1 MQEPPVPG
9 TISAE
14 EFRRIREV
22 FEAALDRP
30 AAERRG
36 FVEDA
41 CAGNTVLVAEVER
54 MLLADAGADR
64 LLDGIAGPGAA
75 PPATVTS
82 TCSSCRATLAPSDR
96 FCRQCGTPARASA
109 ADQGRFRAGALFA
122 NRFRIV
128 ARLGR
133 GGMGEVYRA
142 DDLELGQPVAL
153 KFLTGPAKA
162 GHYGGFDERARTRL
176 RNEVRLARQI
186 SHPNVCRVYDIGEA
200 HGELYLSMEYVD
212 GEDLAALLKRIGRLP
227 IDKGIE
233 IARKLGAG
241 LAAAHTKGVLHRD
254 FKPANIMIDSQG
266 EVRIMDFGLAAVVS
280 ELDAGDVRSGT
291 PAYMAP
297 EQLAGKEATKQSD
310 LYSLGLVLFELFT
323 GKPPFPAQ
331 DLRELQ
337 RLREGAPST
346 TPSTLIPDITPRLER
361 SILRCLE
368 PDPKLR
374 PSSAL
379 EVAASLPGGDPLAE
393 ALAAGET
400 PSPEMVAAAG
410 PTEGLK
416 PRTGL
421 GLLAWIATGVA
432 LVLMIT
438 PQVQT
443 VAMLPLSDP
452 PDTLTVRARD
462 IARSLGYANPVVD
475 SAVGF
480 VSNSDHL
487 DYLGTSIAGTR
498 LEKRQRWRQALALHP
513 SPVAFWYRES
523 TATLVGAR
531 LDALIPRATLDD
543 PPPDRPGMTSVVTDL
558 HGHLLRLTTIPDVR
572 ESANA
577 TPSTP
582 DWSKLFVAAGL
593 DMAQFTATAP
603 TSSTPF
609 LNDARYE
616 WTGRMPAR
624 ADLTIRV
631 QAAALRGKVT
641 SFELQFPWSSPT
653 TFSNPPYKLPF
664 VTAILALL
672 MLSAIVLAARYN
684 VIRNRSDV
692 RGAYRLA
699 VFCGVAMLL
708 AWIFGAP
715 QLGSD
720 AAFAYLLGRYVP
732 QMVFAA
738 AFTALVYL
746 AIEPWVRRYWPET
759 MITWSR
765 LIAGRWRDP
774 VVARDILV
782 GTAWGL
788 VSTLTFRL
796 PGVVAV
802 WFGEPPLP
810 PTLVYSPLGFGL
822 EKLLGGRLVAT
833 DAVFHLLQGYGTAM
847 QTFFVLFLLRMA
859 LRKPWRAAVASFLFF
874 VALNGP
880 AYDARFGVGAYGA
893 IAIVTALTLFVA
905 MRFGLVAT
913 VSFTVMAMLTDGF
926 LLTTNLRDW
935 YGLSSLVAIVIVGA
949 VSAWAFR
956 TSLSGRSVFNF
967 QASSS

>member
-1 MQEPPVPG
+1 
-9 TISAE
+9 
-14 EFRRIREV
+14 
-22 FEAALDRP
+22 
-30 AAERRG
+30 
-36 FVEDA
+36 
-41 CAGNTVLVAEVER
+41 
-54 MLLADAGADR
+54 
-64 LLDGIAGPGAA
+64 
-75 PPATVTS
+75 
-82 TCSSCRATLAPSDR
+82 
-96 FCRQCGTPARASA
+96 
-109 ADQGRFRAGALFA
+109 
-122 NRFRIV
+122 
-128 ARLGR
+128 
-133 GGMGEVYRA
+133 MGEVYRA

-162 GHYGGFDERARTRL
+162 GHHGGFDERAHTRL
-176 RNEVRLARQI
+176 RNEVRLARRI

-266 EVRIMDFGLAAVVS
+266 EVRIMDFGLAAVAS
-280 ELDAGDVRSGT
+280 DLDADDVRSGT

-297 EQLAGKEATKQSD
+297 EQLAGKEATRQSD
-310 LYSLGLVLFELFT
+310 FYSLGLVLFELFT

-331 DLRELQ
+331 DLHELQ

-361 SILRCLE
+361 AILRCLE

-416 PRTGL
+416 PRIGL
-421 GLLAWIATGVA
+421 ALIAWIAIGVA
-432 LVLMIT
+432 ITLVVT

-443 VAMLPLSDP
+443 VAMLPWGEP
-452 PDTLTVRARD
+452 PNTLTVRARD
-462 IARSLGYANPVVD
+462 IARSLGYTTPVVD

-487 DYLGTSIAGTR
+487 NYLGTSIAGTR

-513 SPVAFWYRES
+513 SPVSFWYREGTTS
-523 TATLVGAR
+523 LVGAR
-531 LDALIPRATLDD
+531 LDAPFARATRED
-543 PPPDRPGMTSVVTDL
+543 PPLDRPGMTSVVTDL
-558 HGHLLRLTTIPDVR
+558 QGHLLRLTTIPDVR
-572 ESANA
+572 ESANSM
-577 TPSTP
+577 PGTP

-593 DMAQFTATAP
+593 DLAQFTATAP
-603 TSSTPF
+603 TSSTTF

-624 ADLTIRV
+624 ADLPIRV
-631 QAAALRGKVT
+631 QAAALRGRVT

-653 TFSNPPYKLPF
+653 TFSSPPYNVPV
-664 VTAILALL
+664 VTGILALL

-684 VIRNRSDV
+684 VIKNRSDV
-692 RGAYRLA
+692 RGAYRLGA
-699 VFCGVAMLL
+699 FFGGATLL
-708 AWIFGAP
+708 GWIVGAP
-715 QLGSD
+715 QLASD
-720 AAFAYLLGRYVP
+720 EALGYLLQVCLAEV
-732 QMVFAA
+732 VFNAA
-738 AFTALVYL
+738 ITALVYL
-746 AIEPWVRRYWPET
+746 AIEPWVRRYWPQT

-788 VSTLTFRL
+788 VSTLSFRVPALITFWL
-796 PGVVAV
+796 G
-802 WFGEPPLP
+802 GPPAP
-810 PTLVYSPLGFGL
+810 PTMIFSPFGFGL
-822 EKLLGGRLVAT
+822 EKLLSGRLVAA
-833 DAVFHLLQGYGTAM
+833 DAVAHLLQGYAAAM

-859 LRKPWRAAVASFLFF
+859 LRKPWLAAVASFLFF
-874 VALNGP
+874 VALYGP
-880 AYDARFGVGAYGA
+880 AFDARFGVAYGT
-893 IAIVTALTLFVA
+893 IAIVVALRLFVA
-905 MRFGLVAT
+905 MRFGVVAT
-913 VSFTVMAMLTDGF
+913 ISFTVMGMLTDGF
-926 LLTTNLRDW
+926 LLTTNLREW
-935 YGLSSLVAIVIVGA
+935 YGLSSLVGIVIVGA

-956 TSLSGRSVFNF
+956 TSLAGRSVFNL